1 MGVWISG
8 CDYLPAGDE
17 GVTGVRGGEASGA
30 TVPEA
35 SPTLC
40 TGMPGWAV
48 FVPEGQKGAG
58 VCGRVKNIWN
68 FLNGI
73 VMVRIYM

>member
-1 MGVWISG
+1 M
-8 CDYLPAGDE
+8 
-17 GVTGVRGGEASGA
+17 TGVRGGEASG
-30 TVPEA
+30 
-35 SPTLC
+35 

-48 FVPEGQKGAG
+48 FVPEGQKDAG

>member
-1 MGVWISG
+1 M
-8 CDYLPAGDE
+8 
-17 GVTGVRGGEASGA
+17 TGVRGGEASGA
-30 TVPEA
+30 RPC
-35 SPTLC
+35 PKHHPPLC
-40 TGMPGWAV
+40 TGMPVWAV
-48 FVPEGQKGAG
+48 FVPEGQKDAG